1 MQPVGRRVTIRDV
14 ARAAGV
20 STATVSQVLNGSR
33 PVAEVT
39 RLRIEEVVAEL
50 GYRPNTFARG
60 LKTLRSQLVGVV
72 LPDLSNPFYPS
83 LVRGAQE
90 QLRLSGYHAVVVNT
104 DADRTQ
110 ERELVTE
117 LIARQVDG
125 LVLIT
130 FTLSE
135 SEYAAIAA
143 KGVPFVVVGR
153 TNGFD
158 HVHTSDHAAAFEMTT
173 YLLDAGYDSVAH
185 VSGPTGAGA
194 GPAAPRLAGYREA
207 MRKRGLRGAKA
218 RVVHGEFTVA
228 GGHKAMV
235 RLLESEDRP
244 RAVFC
249 ANDLMALG
257 AIEAARA
264 YGLRVPT
271 DLAVA
276 GFDDIDAASLVR
288 PSLTTVGHSAAE
300 MGAKAAGLLLGRMS
314 GGDGPP
320 SDVEVGF
327 ELKRRESA

>member
-1 MQPVGRRVTIRDV
+1 MQAAGQRVTIRDV

-33 PVAEVT
+33 PVAEAT
-39 RLRIEEVVAEL
+39 RLRIEEVIAEL
-50 GYRPNTFARG
+50 KYRPNTFARA

-83 LVRGAQE
+83 LVRGVQD
-90 QLRLSGYHAVVVNT
+90 QLSLSGYHAVVVNT
-104 DADRTQ
+104 DANPAQ
-110 ERELVTE
+110 ERELVAE
-117 LIARQVDG
+117 LVDRQVDG

-135 SEYAAIAA
+135 SDYASIAA
-143 KGVPFVVVGR
+143 KGSRSSSSDGR
-153 TNGFD
+153 T
-158 HVHTSDHAAAFEMTT
+158 VLITSTTSDYAAAFEMTT
-173 YLLDAGYDSVAH
+173 YLLEAGYGRVAH
-185 VSGPTGAGA
+185 LAGPTGPGA
-194 GPAAPRLAGYREA
+194 GPAPPRLAGYRAA
-207 MRKRGLRGAKA
+207 MRKQGPRGAKA
-218 RVVHGEFTVA
+218 QVVHGEFTIA

-235 RLLESEDRP
+235 QLLESKARP

-264 YGLRVPT
+264 YGLRVPD

-288 PSLTTVGHSAAE
+288 PSLTTVGNSAGE
-300 MGAKAAGLLLGRMS
+300 LGAKAAGLLLDRMS
-314 GGDGPP
+314 GGKGPP
-320 SDVEVGF
+320 VELKVGF
-327 ELKRRESA
+327 ELKKRESA

>member
-1 MQPVGRRVTIRDV
+1 VQAAGRRVTIRDV
-14 ARAAGV
+14 AQAAGV

-33 PVAEVT
+33 PVAEAT
-39 RLRIEEVVAEL
+39 RLRIEEVIAEL
-50 GYRPNTFARG
+50 KYRPNTFARA

-83 LVRGAQE
+83 LVRGVQDH
-90 QLRLSGYHAVVVNT
+90 LSLSGYHAVVVNT
-104 DADRTQ
+104 DADRAQ
-110 ERELVTE
+110 ERELVAE
-117 LIARQVDG
+117 LVDRQVDG

-135 SEYAAIAA
+135 SDYACIAA

-153 TNGFD
+153 TDGFD
-158 HVHTSDHAAAFEMTT
+158 HVHTSDYAAAFEMTT
-173 YLLDAGYDSVAH
+173 YLLDAGYGSVAH
-185 VSGPTGAGA
+185 LAGPTGPGA
-194 GPAAPRLAGYREA
+194 GPASPRLAGYGAA
-207 MRKRGLRGAKA
+207 MRKRGLRGSRA

-228 GGHKAMV
+228 GGNKAMV
-235 RLLESEDRP
+235 QLLESEGAP

-264 YGLRVPT
+264 YGLRVPD

-276 GFDDIDAASLVR
+276 GFDDINAASLVR
-288 PSLTTVGHSAAE
+288 PSLTTVGHSAGE
-300 MGAKAAGLLLGRMS
+300 LGAKAAGLLLDRMS

-320 SDVEVGF
+320 VDVEVGF
-327 ELKRRESA
+327 ELKKRESA

>member
-1 MQPVGRRVTIRDV
+1 MQPAGQKVTIRDV

-20 STATVSQVLNGSR
+20 STATVSQVLNGGR
-33 PVAEVT
+33 PVADAT
-39 RLRIEEVVAEL
+39 RLRIEEVIAEL
-50 GYRPNTFARG
+50 GYRPNSLARG
-60 LKTLRSQLVGVV
+60 LKTLRSQLIGVV

-90 QLRLSGYHAVVVNT
+90 RLRVSGYHAVVVNT
-104 DADRTQ
+104 DADRHQ
-110 ERELVTE
+110 ERDLVAE

-143 KGVPFVVVGR
+143 QGVPFVVVGR
-153 TNGFD
+153 TDGFD
-158 HVHTSDHAAAFEMTT
+158 HVHTSDYAAAFEMTT
-173 YLLDAGYDSVAH
+173 YLLNAGYGSVAH
-185 VSGPTGAGA
+185 LAGPTGPAA
-194 GPAAPRLAGYREA
+194 GPASPRLAGYRAA

-218 RVVHGEFTVA
+218 PVVHGEFTVA

-235 RLLESEDRP
+235 RLLESGDRP

-264 YGLRVPT
+264 YGLRVPA

-288 PSLTTVGHSAAE
+288 PSLTTVGHSAAD

-320 SDVEVGF
+320 ADVEVGF
-327 ELKRRESA
+327 ELKKRESA